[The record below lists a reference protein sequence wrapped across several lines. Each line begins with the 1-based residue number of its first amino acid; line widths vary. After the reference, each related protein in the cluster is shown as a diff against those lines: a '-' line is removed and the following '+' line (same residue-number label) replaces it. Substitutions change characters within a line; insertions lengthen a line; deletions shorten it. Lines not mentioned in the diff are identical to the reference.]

1 MPTKKQLINAVDSK
15 KVHQI
20 RCGDHRF
27 IDITIVQTEGRF
39 FVRQYKFGKRSWYDA
54 FLADPSTTLAE
65 RGEANGAMKVI
76 IDKQAV
82 EVPIIGKIPD
92 DLHTINPKIN
102 KAYFKLL
109 WILYPLMRLTYNRQ
123 KHEASTLELVPLL

>member
-1 MPTKKQLINAVDSK
+1 MSNQPTLKQLIQAVAGK

-27 IDITIVQTEGRF
+27 IDITVVQTEGRF

-54 FLADPSTTLAE
+54 FLENPGKN
-65 RGEANGAMKVI
+65 GEPNGAMKAGDI
-76 IDKQAV
+76 
-82 EVPIIGKIPD
+82 EVPIIGKVPD
-92 DLHTINPKIN
+92 DLATINPKVN

-109 WILYPLMRLTYNRQ
+109 WIFYPLMRLTYDRK

>member
-1 MPTKKQLINAVDSK
+1 MTNQSKLNQLIQAVDAS

-54 FLADPSTTLAE
+54 FINNPSGNE
-65 RGEANGAMKVI
+65 QPNGAIRVGDLEVLVNGKV
-76 IDKQAV
+76 
-82 EVPIIGKIPD
+82 PD
-92 DLHTINPKIN
+92 DLQAVIPKVN
-102 KAYFKLL
+102 QAYRKLL
-109 WILYPLMRLTYNRQ
+109 GLIYPLMRLTFDRQ
-123 KHEASTLELVPLL
+123 KHEATTLELIPMLNN